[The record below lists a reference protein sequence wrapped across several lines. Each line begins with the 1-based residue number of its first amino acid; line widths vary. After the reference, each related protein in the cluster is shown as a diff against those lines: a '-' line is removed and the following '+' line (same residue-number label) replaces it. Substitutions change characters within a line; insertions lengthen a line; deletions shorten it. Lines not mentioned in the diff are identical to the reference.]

1 MEDVPCLSPWQH
13 MSTATRLLEHAVSMV
28 MLGPVRSK
36 KVLILLDNMLAAI
49 PVPAYFGAVSRSFA
63 EARV

>member
-1 MEDVPCLSPWQH
+1 
-13 MSTATRLLEHAVSMV
+13 MSRATRLLEHAVSMV
-28 MLGPVRSK
+28 ILGPVKSK

-63 EARV
+63 EASV